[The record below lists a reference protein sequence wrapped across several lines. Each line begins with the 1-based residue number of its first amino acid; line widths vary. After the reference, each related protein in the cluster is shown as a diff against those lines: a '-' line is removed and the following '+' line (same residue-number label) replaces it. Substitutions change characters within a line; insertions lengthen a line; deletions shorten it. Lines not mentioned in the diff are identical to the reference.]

1 MATLAADKVR
11 VFRGEPKFIEVPAVA
26 TDIMYRGSAAGDSSG
41 TARPL
46 SAGDAFLGFID
57 AQCDNS
63 AGAASA
69 KNVRVRARGSVKL
82 AVTSVASTDD
92 IGATVYASDDDTFT
106 LASTNNSS
114 IGKVE
119 EWVSGTTCWVYFEGA
134 SQRSI

>member
-1 MATLAADKVR
+1 MSTLAVDKVR
-11 VFRGEPKFIEVPAVA
+11 KFRNCGPRYQVPAVA
-26 TDIMYRGSAAGDSSG
+26 TDILYQGSAGGDASG

-69 KNVRVRARGSVKL
+69 KMVSFIPTGEVLL

-92 IGATVYASDDDTFT
+92 IGATVYASDDDVFT
-106 LASTNNSS
+106 LSATNNSS
-114 IGKVE
+114 IGKVV
-119 EWVSGTTCWVYFEGA
+119 EWVSSTLCWVRFEAAGY
-134 SQRSI
+134 RSI